1 MGTPEMIM
9 YLAVVLL
16 LALPV
21 CPLALAWGRLIRMS
35 RSSVQ
40 LGAAPTLLLV
50 MTTSYL
56 LLLLG
61 LVLKNILGPDYSTR
75 RFATIYLNLTVM
87 LMITLWTSLKG
98 SPLRSLLIVVSA
110 LLTALWAYLAIVSS
124 VV

>member
-110 LLTALWAYLAIVSS
+110 LLTALCAYFAILIS